1 MLSLIHLHSFDRNK
15 WACFTVYSTIILF
28 VLFFRCFGDIGS
40 GYSGHSSHGGDAAQQ
55 IVKVIKITS
64 RSLQYNF
71 CMRNLCVRVFF
82 VLAQIRNEF
91 ECKSHGRK

>member
-40 GYSGHSSHGGDAAQQ
+40 GYSGHSSHGGVAAQQ

-64 RSLQYNF
+64 KIFQYHF
-71 CMRNLCVRVFF
+71 CIGNLCAK
-82 VLAQIRNEF
+82 VLLALAILTI
-91 ECKSHGRK
+91 KI